1 MSEPTPTGQR
11 SVSNE
16 PTLPV
21 PPGLPASRFGQAAF
35 VFIFITILLDFL
47 AFGIVAP
54 VLPNLIIQFEGGNIA
69 RAASITGY
77 FGFAWATMQF
87 IFSPML
93 GAWSDRF
100 GRRPIILI
108 SCAGLGF
115 DYILMALA
123 PTLGWLFVGRLISGI
138 TTANISTAFAYVTDV
153 TPPERRAKQFGLISA
168 AFGLGFIIGPA
179 VGGLLGNI
187 HLRLPFWIA
196 AGLSLTNAIYGFFIL
211 PESLPVERRSNS
223 PWHMAN
229 PLGSLNLLRSHPEL
243 GGLAVVTVLYYLAHQ
258 VLPTIFVL
266 YADYRY
272 GWSERTIGLSLA
284 AVGVC
289 VSLASG
295 LLVGPFVK
303 RFGERNS
310 LLSGLTFGFLAFT
323 GFALASRGWM
333 TFAAIP
339 LIAMWGIA
347 GPAMQSLMS
356 QRVDPTSQ
364 GKLQGAIN
372 SLRAITGMIGPLLFT
387 QVFAVAISPHVRVH
401 VPGAPYFLAALLMLG
416 SASVAY
422 VVARPPAGTE
432 TKASSRC
439 NA

>member
-1 MSEPTPTGQR
+1 MSDPIPTTAVNNSGADPSSR
-11 SVSNE
+11 NPLS
-16 PTLPV
+16 P
-21 PPGLPASRFGQAAF
+21 PASRAAF
-35 VFIFITILLDFL
+35 IFIFITVLLDFL
-47 AFGIVAP
+47 AVGIIAP

-77 FGFAWATMQF
+77 FAFAWATMQF

-108 SCAGLGF
+108 SCAGLGL
-115 DYILMALA
+115 DYIFMALA

-168 AFGLGFIIGPA
+168 AFGLGFIVGPA
-179 VGGLLGNI
+179 VGGLLGNVN
-187 HLRLPFWIA
+187 LRLPFWIA
-196 AGLSLTNAIYGFFIL
+196 AGLSLANALYGYFIL
-211 PESLPVERRSNS
+211 PESLPPERRSRS
-223 PWHMAN
+223 AWHMAN
-229 PLGSLNLLRSHPEL
+229 PLGSLTLLRSHPEL
-243 GGLAVVTVLYYLAHQ
+243 AGLAIVTALYYLAHQ

-272 GWSERTIGLSLA
+272 NWSARTVGLSLA
-284 AVGVC
+284 VVGVS

-303 RFGERNS
+303 RFGERTS
-310 LLSGLTFGFLAFT
+310 TLAGLTFGCLAFL
-323 GFALASRGWM
+323 GFALASKGWM
-333 TFAAIP
+333 IFAAIP
-339 LIAMWGIA
+339 LIALWGIA

-372 SLRAITGMIGPLLFT
+372 SLRAITGMVGPLLFT
-387 QVFAVAISPHVRVH
+387 QVFAMAISPHSARH
-401 VPGAPYFLAALLMLG
+401 VPGAPYFLAAALMLG
-416 SASVAY
+416 SVSVAY
-422 VVARPPAGTE
+422 AVARPVPKPSTRQTSAQH
-432 TKASSRC
+432 A
-439 NA
+439 

>member
-1 MSEPTPTGQR
+1 MADSIPSAQENMPAEIAPGPETP
-11 SVSNE
+11 VSA
-16 PTLPV
+16 T
-21 PPGLPASRFGQAAF
+21 RFGQAAF
-35 VFIFITILLDFL
+35 IFIFITILLDFL
-47 AFGIVAP
+47 ALGIIAP
-54 VLPNLIIQFEGGNIA
+54 VLPNLIIQFKGGNIA
-69 RAASITGY
+69 GAASITGY

-87 IFSPML
+87 IFSPIL

-123 PTLGWLFVGRLISGI
+123 PTLGWLFLGRLISGI
-138 TTANISTAFAYVTDV
+138 TTSNISTAFAYVTDV
-153 TPPERRAKQFGLISA
+153 TPPERRAKKA
-168 AFGLGFIIGPA
+168 
-179 VGGLLGNI
+179 
-187 HLRLPFWIA
+187 
-196 AGLSLTNAIYGFFIL
+196 
-211 PESLPVERRSNS
+211 
-223 PWHMAN
+223 WHMAN
-229 PLGSLNLLRSHPEL
+229 PLGSLTLLRSHPEL
-243 GGLAVVTVLYYLAHQ
+243 GGLAIVTFLYYLAHQ
-258 VLPTIFVL
+258 VLPSIFVL

-303 RFGERNS
+303 RFGERYS

-333 TFAAIP
+333 AFASIP
-339 LIAMWGIA
+339 LIALWGIA

-364 GKLQGAIN
+364 GKLQGAVN

-387 QVFAVAISPHVRVH
+387 QVFAIAISPHVSVH
-401 VPGAPYFLAALLMLG
+401 VPGAPYYLAASLMLA

-422 VVARPPAGTE
+422 IVGRPAVPAAAGQA
-432 TKASSRC
+432 ASEHS
-439 NA
+439 

>member
-1 MSEPTPTGQR
+1 MADSIP
-11 SVSNE
+11 SVQEGMPGES
-16 PTLPV
+16 V
-21 PPGLPASRFGQAAF
+21 PGPASSGPASRFGQAAF
-35 VFIFITILLDFL
+35 IFIFITILLDFL
-47 AFGIVAP
+47 ALGIIAP
-54 VLPNLIIQFEGGNIA
+54 VLPNLIIQFKGGNIA
-69 RAASITGY
+69 SAASITGY
-77 FGFAWATMQF
+77 FGFAWAAMQF
-87 IFSPML
+87 IFSPIL

-100 GRRPIILI
+100 GRRPIILV

-123 PTLGWLFVGRLISGI
+123 PTLSWLFVGRLISGI
-138 TTANISTAFAYVTDV
+138 TTSNISTAFAYVTDV
-153 TPPERRAKQFGLISA
+153 TSPERRAKQFGLISA
-168 AFGLGFIIGPA
+168 AFGLGFIVGPA
-179 VGGLLGNI
+179 VGGLLGTV

-196 AGLSLTNAIYGFFIL
+196 AGLSLTNAIYGVFIL
-211 PESLPVERRSNS
+211 PESLPPERRAKKA
-223 PWHMAN
+223 WHMAN
-229 PLGSLNLLRSHPEL
+229 PLGALTLLRSHPEL
-243 GGLAVVTVLYYLAHQ
+243 GGLAIVTVLYYLAHQ

-266 YADYRY
+266 SADYRY

-310 LLSGLTFGFLAFT
+310 LLSGLTFGFLAFM

-333 TFAAIP
+333 VFASIP
-339 LIAMWGIA
+339 FIALWGIA

-387 QVFAVAISPHVRVH
+387 QVFAIAISPRVRVR
-401 VPGAPYFLAALLMLG
+401 VPGAPYYLAALLMLG

-422 VVARPPAGTE
+422 IVGRPAVPVTAPQTAGGH
-432 TKASSRC
+432 S
-439 NA
+439 

>member
-1 MSEPTPTGQR
+1 MSESLSTGPTSASADIT
-11 SVSNE
+11 
-16 PTLPV
+16 
-21 PPGLPASRFGQAAF
+21 PGNAPAAPASKSAQAAF
-35 VFIFITILLDFL
+35 IFIFITILLDFL
-47 AFGIVAP
+47 AFGIIAP

-69 RAASITGY
+69 RAASVTGY
-77 FGFAWATMQF
+77 FAFAWAAMQF
-87 IFSPML
+87 IFSPIL

-100 GRRPIILI
+100 GRRPVILI
-108 SCAGLGF
+108 SCAGLGLDF
-115 DYILMALA
+115 IFMALA

-138 TTANISTAFAYVTDV
+138 TTSNIATAFAYITDV
-153 TPPERRAKQFGLISA
+153 TPPEKRARQFGLLSA

-179 VGGLLGNI
+179 VGGVLGNV

-211 PESLPVERRSNS
+211 PESLPLQRRAKSA
-223 PWHMAN
+223 WHMAN

-243 GGLAVVTVLYYLAHQ
+243 GGLALVTTLYYLAHQ
-258 VLPTIFVL
+258 VLPSIFVL

-284 AVGVC
+284 AVGVA

-295 LLVGPFVK
+295 ALVGPFVK
-303 RFGERNS
+303 RFGERHS
-310 LLSGLTFGFLAFT
+310 LLSGLIFGVLAFLAF
-323 GFALASRGWM
+323 GLAVRGWM
-333 TFAAIP
+333 IFAAIP
-339 LIAMWGIA
+339 LIGLWGIA

-372 SLRAITGMIGPLLFT
+372 SLRALAGMIGPLLFT
-387 QVFAVAISPHVRVH
+387 QVFAMAISPRVSVH
-401 VPGAPYFLAALLMLG
+401 VPGAPYFVAAILMLA
-416 SASVAY
+416 SATVAY
-422 VVARPPAGTE
+422 VVARPAVVPKAAQPASE
-432 TKASSRC
+432 

>member
-1 MSEPTPTGQR
+1 MADSIPSVQEGVTGE
-11 SVSNE
+11 SV
-16 PTLPV
+16 
-21 PPGLPASRFGQAAF
+21 PGQASPGPASRFGQAAF
-35 VFIFITILLDFL
+35 IFIFITILLDFL
-47 AFGIVAP
+47 ALGIIAP
-54 VLPNLIIQFEGGNIA
+54 VLPNLIIQFKGGNIA
-69 RAASITGY
+69 SAAGITGY
-77 FGFAWATMQF
+77 FGFAWALMQF
-87 IFSPML
+87 IFSPIL

-123 PTLGWLFVGRLISGI
+123 PTLSWLFVGRLISGI
-138 TTANISTAFAYVTDV
+138 TTSNISTAFAYVTDV

-168 AFGLGFIIGPA
+168 AFGLGFIVGPA
-179 VGGLLGNI
+179 VGGLLGNV

-196 AGLSLTNAIYGFFIL
+196 AGLSLTNASYGFFIL
-211 PESLPVERRSNS
+211 PESLPPERRAKKA
-223 PWHMAN
+223 WHMAN
-229 PLGSLNLLRSHPEL
+229 PLGALTLLRSHPEL
-243 GGLAVVTVLYYLAHQ
+243 GGLAIVTVLYYLAHQ

-310 LLSGLTFGFLAFT
+310 LLSGLTFGFLAFI

-333 TFAAIP
+333 AFASIP
-339 LIAMWGIA
+339 LIALWGIA

-387 QVFAVAISPHVRVH
+387 QVFAIAISPRVRVH
-401 VPGAPYFLAALLMLG
+401 VPGAPYYLAALLMLA

-422 VVARPPAGTE
+422 IVGRPALPLTAPQTAGGN
-432 TKASSRC
+432 S
-439 NA
+439 